1 MTVAN
6 LMKSCLVVDD
16 SRIVRRVARKILE
29 ELGFECIEAADGEE
43 ALKACRDKIPDVIL
57 LDWNMP
63 VMTGI
68 DFLRELQKIGAKELP
83 KVVFCTTESDLDNI
97 SEALEAGASEYMFK
111 PFDSEIL
118 QGKFRQIGV
127 I

>member
-1 MTVAN
+1 
-6 LMKSCLVVDD
+6 MKSCLVVDD

-29 ELGFECIEAADGEE
+29 ELGFECVEAADGEE
-43 ALKACRDKIPDVIL
+43 AIKACRETMPDVIL

-68 DFLRELQKIGAKELP
+68 DFLRELNNIAQDSMP
-83 KVVFCTTESDLDNI
+83 KVVFCTTESDLENI

-118 QGKFRQIGV
+118 QGKFRQIGL

>member
-1 MTVAN
+1 
-6 LMKSCLVVDD
+6 MKTCLVVDD

-29 ELGFECIEAADGEE
+29 ELSFNCVEAADGKE
-43 ALKACRDKIPDVIL
+43 ALKLCREAMPEVIL

-68 DFLRELQKIGAKELP
+68 DFLKELGELAGASMP
-83 KVVFCTTESDLDNI
+83 KVVFCTTENDLDNI
-97 SEALEAGASEYMFK
+97 REALDAGASEYIFK

-118 QGKFRQIGV
+118 QSKFRQIGM

>member
-1 MTVAN
+1 
-6 LMKSCLVVDD
+6 MKICLVVDD

-29 ELGFECIEAADGEE
+29 ELGFECVEAADGEE
-43 ALKACRDKIPDVIL
+43 ALAACREKMPTVIL

-68 DFLRELQKIGAKELP
+68 EFLHALNALAGKAMP
-83 KVVFCTTESDLDNI
+83 KVVFCTTESDLENI
-97 SEALEAGASEYMFK
+97 HEALEAGASEYMFK

>member
-1 MTVAN
+1 
-6 LMKSCLVVDD
+6 MKTCLVVDD

-29 ELGFECIEAADGEE
+29 ELGFGCVEAADGEE
-43 ALKACRDKIPDVIL
+43 ALAACREEMPAVIL

-68 DFLRELQKIGAKELP
+68 EFLRQLSDFAGSKMP
-83 KVVFCTTESDLDNI
+83 KVVFCTTESDMENI
-97 SEALEAGASEYMFK
+97 HEALAAGASEYMFK

>member
-1 MTVAN
+1 MRT
-6 LMKSCLVVDD
+6 CLVVDD

-29 ELGFECIEAADGEE
+29 ELEFNCIEAADGKE
-43 ALKACRDKIPDVIL
+43 ALKICEEQLPEVIL

-68 DFLRELQKIGAKELP
+68 DFLRSLQQAAGEDMP
-83 KVVFCTTESDLDNI
+83 KVVFCTTESNLDHI
-97 SEALEAGASEYMFK
+97 REALEAGASEYMFK

-118 QGKFRQIGV
+118 QSKFRQIGL